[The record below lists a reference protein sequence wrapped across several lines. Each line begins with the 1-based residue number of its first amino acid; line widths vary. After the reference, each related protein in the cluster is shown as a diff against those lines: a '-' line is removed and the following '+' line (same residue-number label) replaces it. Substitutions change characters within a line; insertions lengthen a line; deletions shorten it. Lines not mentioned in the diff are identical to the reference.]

1 MAEPLAPKEPVEIPV
16 TDDLTV
22 AARPWVLGDVDAVSD
37 VLHRSLYPPEPLED
51 VNEFID
57 VGAHVGAFTV
67 LAFSMGASKGTALEP
82 HPSNA
87 EMLRRNVENND
98 LNVDVIEAA
107 AHRRRDVMEMFV
119 APSSVAHS
127 VEMVRSRERIKVE
140 TVALDDLNKS
150 PDLIKIDAEGAEEHV
165 LEGALDTIQ
174 THAPILVIS
183 AYHYPGQEEDVARWL
198 REEVGYSVRIEV
210 REASPYR
217 SPALNVPVVV
227 GEPRA

>member
-1 MAEPLAPKEPVEIPV
+1 MAELAPKKPVQIPV
-16 TDDLTV
+16 DEELHV

-37 VLHRSLYPPEPLED
+37 VLHRSLYPPNTLED
-51 VNEFID
+51 VDEFVD
-57 VGAHVGAFTV
+57 VGAHVGSFTV
-67 LAFSMGASKGTALEP
+67 LAFAMGASRGTALEP

-87 EMLRRNVENND
+87 EMLRKNVEEND
-98 LNVDVIEAA
+98 ITVDVIEAA

-127 VEMVRSRERIKVE
+127 VEMVRSREKIKVE
-140 TVALDDLNKS
+140 TVAIDDLNVS
-150 PDLIKIDAEGAEEHV
+150 PDLIKVDAEGAEEHV
-165 LEGALDTIQ
+165 LEGALETIQ
-174 THAPILVIS
+174 SHAPRLVIS

-198 REEVGYSVRIEV
+198 REEINYNAEIEV

-217 SPALNVPVVV
+217 SPALNVPVVI